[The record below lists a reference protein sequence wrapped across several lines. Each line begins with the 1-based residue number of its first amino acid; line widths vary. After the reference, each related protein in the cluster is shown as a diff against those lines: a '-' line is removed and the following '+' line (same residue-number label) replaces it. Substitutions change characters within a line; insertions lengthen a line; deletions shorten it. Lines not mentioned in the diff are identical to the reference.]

1 MKSTY
6 INADT
11 QPSIRATIKQEV
23 WIKAQQSFS
32 FSLSFFRFKA
42 AVRDLKTKTLC
53 FIALSPHLVA
63 CSAFSKSSFL
73 DSTDWLAYAATDLGF
88 FRKAIYK
95 HKGCNISSY
104 VQCFVPYHGI
114 ISQVS

>member
-32 FSLSFFRFKA
+32 FSLSFFLFKA

-53 FIALSPHLVA
+53 FIALCQHVVA
-63 CSAFSKSSFL
+63 CSAFFSLAFNTALIGFL
-73 DSTDWLAYAATDLGF
+73 M
-88 FRKAIYK
+88 IPP
-95 HKGCNISSY
+95 N
-104 VQCFVPYHGI
+104 
-114 ISQVS
+114 